1 MKLHRHRRWGTEPE
15 GLGDFGKEVKDMTGA
30 EAARLVAWLK
40 KEGYTLD
47 EVVAAIQYIAFGT
60 KDC

>member
-1 MKLHRHRRWGTEPE
+1 MQSIPNFRDAEPGGLWGS
-15 GLGDFGKEVKDMTGA
+15 GKGGENMTGA

-47 EVVAAIQYIAFGT
+47 KVVAAIQYIAFGT
-60 KDC
+60 NDR